1 MMTIAVYMRVS
12 TTEQNTDGQKME
24 INKWIQG
31 NGIDP
36 KQVQWY
42 IDKVSGATLERPE
55 LDQLRK
61 DVFNGAI
68 KTVVVYRLDRLS
80 RNMQDGVNILCDW
93 CEKGVRIVSTSQ
105 QIDFSGIT
113 GKMMAAIIFA
123 IAQMELGN
131 IKERQTAG
139 IAAAKERGVYKG
151 RKPGA
156 IKAGVNL
163 KKVAKLREKGFTQEE
178 IARAMS
184 LSISTVARY
193 LKRLQEAA

>member
-1 MMTIAVYMRVS
+1 MTIAVYMRVS

>member
-1 MMTIAVYMRVS
+1 MTIAVYMRVS
-12 TTEQNTDGQKME
+12 TTDQNTDGQKLE

-156 IKAGVNL
+156 IKAGVSL

-178 IARAMS
+178 IARAMG
-184 LSISTVARY
+184 LGISTVARY

>member
-1 MMTIAVYMRVS
+1 MTIAVYMRVS
-12 TTEQNTDGQKME
+12 TTDQNTDGQKME

-55 LDQLRK
+55 LEQMRK

-131 IKERQTAG
+131 IKDRQTAG
-139 IAAAKERGVYKG
+139 IAAAKQRGVYKG

-178 IARAMS
+178 IARAMGIS
-184 LSISTVARY
+184 LSSVGRY
-193 LKRLQEAA
+193 LKRLQKAA

>member
-1 MMTIAVYMRVS
+1 MTIAVYMRVS
-12 TTEQNTDGQKME
+12 TTDQNTDGQKLE

-55 LDQLRK
+55 LEQMRK

-131 IKERQTAG
+131 IKDRQTAG
-139 IAAAKERGVYKG
+139 IAAAKQRGVYKG

-163 KKVAKLREKGFTQEE
+163 KKVAQLREKGFTQEE
-178 IARAMS
+178 IARAMGIS
-184 LSISTVARY
+184 LSSVGRY
-193 LKRLQEAA
+193 LKRLQKAA

>member
-1 MMTIAVYMRVS
+1 MTIAVYMRVS
-12 TTEQNTDGQKME
+12 TTDQNTDGQKME

-55 LDQLRK
+55 LEQLRK

-131 IKERQTAG
+131 IKDRQTAG
-139 IAAAKERGVYKG
+139 IAAAKQRGVYKG

-163 KKVAKLREKGFTQEE
+163 KKVAQLREKGFTQEE
-178 IARAMS
+178 IARAMGIS
-184 LSISTVARY
+184 LSSVGRY
-193 LKRLQEAA
+193 LKRLQKAA